1 MEAAMSNEKYGSVK
15 TMTMLFA
22 ALILPTLLIFVL
34 RGLPSTDRP
43 PIEEF
48 GIIKPGRPCSYLECG
63 KASAGDFSVRVTMGT
78 DATVNKTIIQVND
91 LKLPLCS
98 EHSRYA
104 LSQTWPMN
112 GWRFYAALLIMLF
125 IGGFISLGLIGAGLY
140 FSAGGADEK
149 KINDR

>member
-1 MEAAMSNEKYGSVK
+1 MNNEKSGSVK
-15 TMTMLFA
+15 TMAMFLA

-34 RGLPSTDRP
+34 SGLPSTDRP

-63 KASAGDFSVRVTMGT
+63 RASAGDFSVRVTMGT
-78 DATVNKTIIQVND
+78 DATVNKTIIKVND

-104 LSQTWPMN
+104 LSQNWPMN
-112 GWRFYAALLIMLF
+112 GWRFYAGLLIMLF
-125 IGGFISLGLIGAGLY
+125 IGGFVSLGLIGSCLY
-140 FSAGGADEK
+140 FSAGGAVEK
-149 KINDR
+149 NIDDR